1 MHRVSDH
8 AAPDGRSRIARPP
21 MLPSARF
28 DSVGALDSVFE
39 AQYLACAYPCQR
51 FAAALTNDSA

>member
-8 AAPDGRSRIARPP
+8 AAPGGRSRITRPP
-21 MLPSARF
+21 MLPSAQF

-39 AQYLACAYPCQR
+39 AQCLACTYPCQR
-51 FAAALTNDSA
+51 FAAVLTDNGA